1 MMPGSDRDSHGCIG
15 SAGYEWSEV
24 LQDCIR
30 AFELPL
36 QLLNRDKT
44 QLAGVAF
51 SKDNLKAEVFTSAG
65 VFILARN
72 TDLSY
77 SVDTKDSKLI
87 LGKQNGKWTFA
98 DNKDDRLTFT
108 EE

>member
-1 MMPGSDRDSHGCIG
+1 MMPGSGLDSHGCIG

-30 AFELPL
+30 VFELPL

-51 SKDNLKAEVFTSAG
+51 SKDNLKAEVFTSGG
-65 VFILARN
+65 VFILLKN
-72 TDLSY
+72 SDSFY
-77 SVDTKDSKLI
+77 SVDTSDSKLI
-87 LGKQNGKWTFA
+87 LEKQNGKWVFA
-98 DNKDDRLTFT
+98 DNKDSKPIYI

>member
-1 MMPGSDRDSHGCIG
+1 MMPGSGLDSHGCIG

-30 AFELPL
+30 VFELPL

-51 SKDNLKAEVFTSAG
+51 SKDNLKAQVFTSAG
-65 VFILARN
+65 VFILHRN
-72 TDLSY
+72 TDSSY
-77 SVDTKDSKLI
+77 SVDTKDSGLI
-87 LGKQNGKWTFA
+87 LEKQNGKWMFG
-98 DNKDDRLTFT
+98 DGKDKSLTFW